1 MRRILRVMVRLTSTV
16 SVLALLL
23 AACAGDVRTG
33 ALRGTSPEGGYAALL
48 RVADATRANGD
59 LPTAAGMYRRAAELR
74 PDLAEPHLRL
84 GQTLNDLNAWNEAVP
99 VLRQAL
105 TLDAGNADARRGL
118 GNAFLSMGQPDLA
131 LPQFE
136 TALRTATKDARLH
149 GSLGVA
155 HDLLGDHAAAQAAY
169 RAGLALTPDSTGLAN
184 NLGLSL
190 ALAGDFPAAVEVLRP
205 LGNSGARARQ
215 NLALVYG
222 LSGDATQAARVARI
236 DLDESAV
243 RSNLAYYETL
253 RAMGGRQRLAAIRA
267 RGVLPR
273 NGEPIVE

>member
-1 MRRILRVMVRLTSTV
+1 MRRIVRAMVRLATTV
-16 SVLALLL
+16 SALALLL
-23 AACAGDVRTG
+23 AACAGDVNTG

-48 RVADATRANGD
+48 RVADGTRAKGD
-59 LPTAAGMYRRAAELR
+59 LATAAGMYRRAAELR
-74 PDLAEPHLRL
+74 PDLAEPYVRL
-84 GQTLNDLNAWNEAVP
+84 GLTLNDLNAWNEAVP

-118 GNAFLSMGQPDLA
+118 GNAYLSLGQPDLA
-131 LPQFE
+131 LPQFD
-136 TALRTATKDARLH
+136 TALRAGAKDARLY
-149 GSLGVA
+149 GSIGVA

-169 RAGLALTPDSTGLAN
+169 RAGLALTPDSEGLAN

-190 ALAGDFPAAVEVLRP
+190 ALAGDFRGAVEVLRP
-205 LGNSGARARQ
+205 LGNSGPRARQ

-222 LSGDATQAARVARI
+222 LSGDPAQAARLARV
-236 DLDESAV
+236 DLDENAV

-253 RAMGGRQRLAAIRA
+253 RAMGGKQRLAAIRA

-273 NGEPIVE
+273 NGEAVVE